1 MMKPK
6 VFMIT
11 LCLLIIGCVTGSL
24 ASPLPSGNVTPGND
38 TINAVKLK
46 ALAVKEATLQKTI
59 QEQDKKRNA
68 TYNGVSAETIEKLND
83 RQDSTCLDLRSQLV
97 SVQLE
102 IGEVKKANL
111 LQTLSNRKKK
121 EIK

>member
-1 MMKPK
+1 MMKPQG
-6 VFMIT
+6 FMIT
-11 LCLLIIGCVTGSL
+11 VFLLIIGCVTGSL
-24 ASPLPSGNVTPGND
+24 ASPLPSGNVKSGND

-46 ALAVKEATLQKTI
+46 ALAVKEATLQQTI

-68 TYNGVSAETIEKLND
+68 AYNGVSAETIEKLND
-83 RQDSTCLDLRSQLV
+83 RQDSICLDVRSQLV
-97 SVQLE
+97 GVQLE

-121 EIK
+121 ETK